1 LAAEVQEPKLEL
13 FPQRA
18 AAFFVGLA
26 FAVIAGLAAWFGLVV
41 FALWLFAR

>member
-1 LAAEVQEPKLEL
+1 LAAEVQEPRLET
-13 FPQRA
+13 FSERA
-18 AAFFVGLA
+18 PTFFVSLA

>member
-1 LAAEVQEPKLEL
+1 LAAEVQQPGLES

-18 AAFFVGLA
+18 TAFFVSLA

-41 FALWLFAR
+41 FGIWLFAR

>member
-1 LAAEVQEPKLEL
+1 LTAEVQEPVLET
-13 FPQRA
+13 FSQRA
-18 AAFFVGLA
+18 TAFFVGLT

>member
-1 LAAEVQEPKLEL
+1 LAAEVQEPRLET

-18 AAFFVGLA
+18 PAFFVGLA
-26 FAVIAGLAAWFGLVV
+26 CAVVAGLAVWFGLVE